1 MTNDLNIKFEKA
13 FQEISELEESLAP
26 DLMLKLYA
34 YYKQGTN
41 GDTFSFNSGPDV
53 RNAFKFNAWMQLN
66 GMPQE
71 DAKKEYIKL
80 AKKIVNSTKKTSS

>member
-1 MTNDLNIKFEKA
+1 MAKDLDTKFDEA
-13 FQEISELEESLAP
+13 FNKISALEESIAP

-41 GDTFSFNSGPDV
+41 GDTMSLNTGPDV

-71 DAKKEYIKL
+71 EAKKEYIKL
-80 AKKIVNSTKKTSS
+80 AKKILS

>member
-1 MTNDLNIKFEKA
+1 MAKDLNTKFDEAFEK
-13 FQEISELEESLAP
+13 ISALEESIAP

-41 GDTFSFNSGPDV
+41 GDTMSLNTGPDV

-71 DAKKEYIKL
+71 EAKKEYIKL
-80 AKKIVNSTKKTSS
+80 AKKILS

>member
-1 MTNDLNIKFEKA
+1 MAKDLDIKFDEAFEK
-13 FQEISELEESLAP
+13 ISALEESIAP

-34 YYKQGTN
+34 YYKQGTS
-41 GDTFSFNSGPDV
+41 GDPLSLNTGPDV

-66 GMPQE
+66 GMTQE

-80 AKKIVNSTKKTSS
+80 AKKILS

>member
-1 MTNDLNIKFEKA
+1 MAKDLDTKFDEA
-13 FQEISELEESLAP
+13 FQKISALEESIAP

-41 GDTFSFNSGPDV
+41 GDTLSLNTGPDV

-80 AKKIVNSTKKTSS
+80 AKKILS

>member
-1 MTNDLNIKFEKA
+1 MSKELHIKFEKA
-13 FQEISELEESLAP
+13 FEDISKLEETLAP

-41 GDTFSFNSGPDV
+41 GDNFLFNTEPDV

-66 GMPQE
+66 GMDQDE
-71 DAKKEYIKL
+71 AKKEYVKL
-80 AKKIVNSTKKTSS
+80 AKKILKPN

>member
-1 MTNDLNIKFEKA
+1 MAQDLNKKFDEAFEK
-13 FQEISELEESLAP
+13 ISALEESIAP

-41 GDTFSFNSGPDV
+41 GDTLSLNTGPDV

-66 GMPQE
+66 GMPQDE
-71 DAKKEYIKL
+71 AKKQYIKL
-80 AKKIVNSTKKTSS
+80 AKEILS

>member
-1 MTNDLNIKFEKA
+1 MAKDLDIKFKEI
-13 FQEISELEESLAP
+13 FQEISELQEGLAP

-34 YYKQGTN
+34 YYKQGTK
-41 GDTFSFNSGPDV
+41 GDTYSFNTEPDV

-66 GMPQE
+66 GMTQE

-80 AKKIVNSTKKTSS
+80 AKKILISNKKASS